1 MRRITILSG
10 LFTLIFGII
19 AITATPLFANPDFD
33 LGPPINAKAPDI
45 GTPRDFTG
53 TPRSLQ
59 SLMGEKGLVLFF
71 FRSADWCP
79 FCQAQ
84 MMDLNTAVSG
94 IQSRGYKLAGISYD
108 MPEIQKTFRMYRKR
122 PFDIATV
129 SINYPDE
136 EKGVRRFLD
145 EQHATTR
152 NYLSATMDPYELM
165 KAFDP
170 EWDGGVPYTMVI
182 GPSGEVLYKGNGQL
196 DILKTRRLILA
207 SLPDDDYVGQ
217 QAYWKSK

>member
-19 AITATPLFANPDFD
+19 AITATPLFANPDFE

-94 IQSRGYKLAGISYD
+94 MESRGYKLAGISYD
-108 MPEIQKTFRMYRKR
+108 MPEIQKTFIERRMIHYTLLSDPKSEIIDRYKLRDPQYPPGNLAYGVPRPIIFVLDKNGVIKAKLYEDTYTKR
-122 PFDIATV
+122 PPAKLVLET
-129 SINYPDE
+129 
-136 EKGVRRFLD
+136 LD
-145 EQHATTR
+145 KVA
-152 NYLSATMDPYELM
+152 NA
-165 KAFDP
+165 K
-170 EWDGGVPYTMVI
+170 
-182 GPSGEVLYKGNGQL
+182 
-196 DILKTRRLILA
+196 
-207 SLPDDDYVGQ
+207 
-217 QAYWKSK
+217 